1 MNSTRVASFLIMYI
15 KECPHLSL
23 EAKQYV
29 IVVIILIIIIFY
41 HKVNSKFFIFIISA
55 RKQKYKYLP
64 KKKKKNHGVLTSH
77 IDVTFYIQGRENQT
91 TD

>member
-41 HKVNSKFFIFIISA
+41 HKVNSKFFIFIITA

-64 KKKKKNHGVLTSH
+64 KKKTHGVLTSH